1 MAQTADSGEKAA
13 AAAGRKVRVWDLPTR
28 LFHWLLVVLVTA
40 SFVTGEV
47 GGAWMQYHI
56 WSGCAIIGLLAFRIL
71 WGFWGGR
78 YARFSAFVK
87 GPRAVLR
94 YAGDMKRGNSER
106 HLGHNPLGG
115 WSVLAMLTA
124 LLVQA
129 ATGLFA
135 NDDIFTEGPLYP
147 WVSKATS
154 DWLTSIH
161 KLNQELL
168 LVLIGVHVAAV
179 LFYLMFKHD
188 NLIAPMFT
196 GHKRW
201 QEQAEPTGNR
211 LGPAALVAGASAA
224 LVYFLLR

>member
-1 MAQTADSGEKAA
+1 
-13 AAAGRKVRVWDLPTR
+13 
-28 LFHWLLVVLVTA
+28 
-40 SFVTGEV
+40 
-47 GGAWMQYHI
+47 
-56 WSGCAIIGLLAFRIL
+56 
-71 WGFWGGR
+71 
-78 YARFSAFVK
+78 
-87 GPRAVLR
+87 
-94 YAGDMKRGNSER
+94 
-106 HLGHNPLGG
+106 
-115 WSVLAMLTA
+115 MLTA